1 MYLWLVYS
9 VSCASNKFE
18 LVCVWGYNFLEFG
31 MYVKGLV
38 MVYMFILELLLLL
51 SIQFGFGLAHNPVI
65 AKRKHD
71 G

>member
-9 VSCASNKFE
+9 VSCTSNKFE
-18 LVCVWGYNFLEFG
+18 FVCVCVCGYNFLEFG

-38 MVYMFILELLLLL
+38 MFILELLLLL
-51 SIQFGFGLAHNPVI
+51 SMQFGFGLAHNPVI
-65 AKRKHD
+65 AKREHD